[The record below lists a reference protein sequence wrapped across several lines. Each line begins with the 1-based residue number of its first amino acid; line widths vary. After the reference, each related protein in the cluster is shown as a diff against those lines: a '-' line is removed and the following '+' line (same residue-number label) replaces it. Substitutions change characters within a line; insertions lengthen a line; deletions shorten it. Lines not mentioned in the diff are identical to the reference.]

1 MNSVF
6 EILLVALIVSYCAIS
21 VLTHLAPKLSWRMRA
36 EISFALE
43 RQTARRWLVAI
54 GRKLR
59 PPILLGASCGS
70 GGGCNRC
77 GSCDRDNVPSTKFK

>member
-6 EILLVALIVSYCAIS
+6 EILLVTLIVGYCAIS

-36 EISFALE
+36 AVSFAFE
-43 RQTARRWLVAI
+43 RQTARPWLAAL

-59 PPILLGASCGS
+59 PPMLQGASCGS
-70 GGGCNRC
+70 GGGCNSC
-77 GSCDRDNVPSTKFK
+77 GSCGTVKANR